1 MRRSYAAV
9 GTAAFFFLAPG
20 VVAGLLPWWLTR
32 WEMETPFPGWGPL
45 RLLGG
50 ALIVAGAAFLIHAFA
65 RFVTE
70 GAGTPAPVAPTERLV
85 VGGAYRYVRN
95 PMYLAVLAV
104 IVGQAL
110 VFGQLHLFVYAVV
123 VALTMAAF
131 VRWYEEPV
139 LSRKFG
145 REYDEYRRQVG
156 GWWPRLQKPYR
167 NRT

>member
-1 MRRSYAAV
+1 MRKGYAAV

-32 WEMETPFPGWGPL
+32 WEVRTPFPGWGPL

-50 ALIVAGAAFLIHAFA
+50 ALIVAGAAFLIHSFA

-110 VFGQLHLFVYAVV
+110 VLGQLHVFVYAIV

-139 LSRKFG
+139 LAGKFG

-156 GWWPRLQKPYR
+156 GWWPRLQNPYR
-167 NRT
+167 NQT

>member
-1 MRRSYAAV
+1 
-9 GTAAFFFLAPG
+9 
-20 VVAGLLPWWLTR
+20 
-32 WEMETPFPGWGPL
+32 
-45 RLLGG
+45 
-50 ALIVAGAAFLIHAFA
+50 
-65 RFVTE
+65 
-70 GAGTPAPVAPTERLV
+70 LV